1 MVDTIMFG
9 LCHTC
14 KSSGIETELDEFGK
28 PFCIS
33 CREELAANKRKEEN
47 ER

>member
-1 MVDTIMFG
+1 MTSG

-14 KSSGIETELDEFGK
+14 YSSGIETELDANRDR

-33 CREELAANKRKEEN
+33 CREELAAIKRKEAN
-47 ER
+47 EK